1 MAIVSIAVVSMTGS
15 KYGHSQYSRDCSYG
29 TCHAHAHAHGTWDMH
44 MDMGHGHGHGHG
56 MGMDMDM
63 AWAWTWDMDMAWAW
77 AWYGVGLGGAA
88 VPRERHDALPGR
100 AAAARDQ
107 VDVLLRH
114 ASLGRRGIYAY
125 MLYAYTYI

>member
-1 MAIVSIAVVSMTGS
+1 
-15 KYGHSQYSRDCSYG
+15 
-29 TCHAHAHAHGTWDMH
+29 
-44 MDMGHGHGHGHG
+44 

-107 VDVLLRH
+107 VVIKWMFFSATPLS
-114 ASLGRRGIYAY
+114 AEEVY
-125 MLYAYTYI
+125 MHL

>member
-1 MAIVSIAVVSMTGS
+1 MAIVSIAVTVAT
-15 KYGHSQYSRDCSYG
+15 
-29 TCHAHAHAHGTWDMH
+29 AHAMRMRMH
-44 MDMGHGHGHGHG
+44 MGHGTCTW
-56 MGMDMDM
+56 

-77 AWYGVGLGGAA
+77 TWYGVGLGGAA

-125 MLYAYTYI
+125 MHIYDTRIE